1 MRIWIHENQRVFGD
15 RMTVGDKDILLN
27 LLLVE
32 AEKLK
37 LKKADIFNA
46 ERLLF
51 GDYIAGIDGEN
62 RPYT

>member
-1 MRIWIHENQRVFGD
+1 
-15 RMTVGDKDILLN
+15 MTVGDKDILLN